1 MFINNLNSVWLKLYV
16 LNAVIAII
24 TVINIII
31 ISLEQFSFA

>member
-31 ISLEQFSFA
+31 SLEQFSFA